1 MNDLFPEKP
10 KSKVKH
16 AMYVQDVKWNDD
28 GTVQLN
34 LMNSWGPL
42 NLPFV
47 TLDINLIV
55 RFYRIS
61 LAVKRSDKNHGHV
74 LSSDMD
80 TGKVNVEEL
89 IFYFNTSTFNKPK
102 AHHCYQRILALS
114 R

>member
-1 MNDLFPEKP
+1 MTNLFPEKP
-10 KSKVKH
+10 KSKVTH

-61 LAVKRSDKNHGHV
+61 LTVKRSDKNHGHV
-74 LSSDMD
+74 PSSDMD

-89 IFYFNTSTFNKPK
+89 IFILIPLLSTN
-102 AHHCYQRILALS
+102 
-114 R
+114 